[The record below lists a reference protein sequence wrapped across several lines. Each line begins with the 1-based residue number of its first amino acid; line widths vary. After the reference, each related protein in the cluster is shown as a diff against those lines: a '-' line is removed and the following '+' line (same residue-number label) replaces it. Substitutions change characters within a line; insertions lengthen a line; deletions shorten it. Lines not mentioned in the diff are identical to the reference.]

1 MKNIKAT
8 LVIKA
13 VGICNAE
20 AMGGHFVM
28 ELARK
33 IGQHS
38 GSFMASA
45 NGDATHV
52 IGDLYRIDADIKAD
66 GSGDVMEI
74 IAREQQAWM
83 SDQRIMHSAV
93 LVTEEKEIEMGTC
106 EHCGKQCA
114 VDDMVVVD
122 ELTHICPVCLEVGL
136 ANGDIKVCNSC
147 DNYVEHPVKNPVT
160 HKNSICPICG
170 GIIG

>member
-33 IGQHS
+33 IGMHS
-38 GSFMASA
+38 GSFMASGD
-45 NGDATHV
+45 GDATHV
-52 IGDLYRIDADIKAD
+52 IGDLYRIDVNIKAD

-74 IAREQQAWM
+74 IAKEQQAWM

-93 LVTEEKEIEMGTC
+93 LVTDEAKEMAKC
-106 EHCGKQCA
+106 DYCG
-114 VDDMVVVD
+114 
-122 ELTHICPVCLEVGL
+122 
-136 ANGDIKVCNSC
+136 
-147 DNYVEHPVKNPVT
+147 VEHEVDSLLLVDGKRYICFDCLMSEKDKGNIFECEACDCLVENLVENPVT
-160 HKNSICPICG
+160 HEATICPCCG
-170 GIIG
+170 ANIG